1 MGGGLKI
8 WEGEMKEFVFTPK
21 IIIKAL
27 KILRKSKKKE
37 KHFWVEVENPKES
50 GDFFKDVKVPSCN
63 IGSMEVK
70 PTSYFG
76 EYNGENGK
84 DIMFKNK

>member
-1 MGGGLKI
+1 MMGLEI
-8 WEGEMKEFVFTPK
+8 TYELTPE

-27 KILRKSKKKE
+27 EILRKSKKRE
-37 KHFWVEVENPKES
+37 KHFWIEVENPRES
-50 GDFFKDVKVPSCN
+50 RDFLENVKLPS
-63 IGSMEVK
+63 MRVK

-84 DIMFKNK
+84 DIMFKKKERRE